1 MAELFDKIAQIFV
14 NFKWFNLIEIFAYF
28 ILICFSFIVLKSNK
42 AKSVIVYFCVFGVI
56 SAIVLIAIK
65 MNKPEFNG
73 AYYFIGLL
81 LLFVVSI
88 VVLFATEIKRAI
100 WNRRTTMSMHGD
112 SGKFNNDAS
121 QSIEEIIKAVQNM
134 SKNDVGAII
143 ILSNGNLPNGVLES
157 GVYLDAD
164 ISSELIESIFFPK
177 TALHDGAMILYKN
190 KIQSAGCFLPLA
202 QEINLSKELGS
213 RHRAGIGLTETVNV
227 TAIIVSE
234 ETGII
239 SIAKGG
245 KIIRYVDTNTLRE
258 TLKQFYWQDLID

>member
-42 AKSVIVYFCVFGVI
+42 SKSVIIYFCVFGLI

-100 WNRRTTMSMHGD
+100 WN
-112 SGKFNNDAS
+112 
-121 QSIEEIIKAVQNM
+121 
-134 SKNDVGAII
+134 
-143 ILSNGNLPNGVLES
+143 
-157 GVYLDAD
+157 
-164 ISSELIESIFFPK
+164 
-177 TALHDGAMILYKN
+177 
-190 KIQSAGCFLPLA
+190 
-202 QEINLSKELGS
+202 
-213 RHRAGIGLTETVNV
+213 
-227 TAIIVSE
+227 
-234 ETGII
+234 
-239 SIAKGG
+239 
-245 KIIRYVDTNTLRE
+245 
-258 TLKQFYWQDLID
+258 